1 MKKVM
6 IGLVVCCAVAAGR
19 VQAADE
25 AVAIPQVKEF
35 PSVTGEWAGAVK
47 GLLEL
52 PFGKLAVGDGKTEA
66 AVRAFAGYKD
76 DELYVLMIAA
86 EPAPDKIV
94 AAHTNPE
101 TDRDS
106 RNLWKD
112 DCVQLFLANTPANW
126 NAYYQIIV
134 NPKGVVYDTK
144 AEGANETDLSWSS
157 DAKVKSSMVAAKDG
171 NPAYWITEIRLPFK
185 NLGGAPKRGT
195 FWQINLTR
203 ERKVGGQEDFSWAPI
218 EGSFHQPELFRKVF
232 FGEVAK

>member
-1 MKKVM
+1 MKKV
-6 IGLVVCCAVAAGR
+6 ITGLVVCCAVMAGR
-19 VQAADE
+19 VEAADE
-25 AVAIPQVKEF
+25 PVIPQVKEF

-52 PFGKLAVGDGKTEA
+52 PFGKLAVGDGKTEV
-66 AVRAFAGYKD
+66 AVQAFAGYKD

-94 AAHTNPE
+94 AAYTNPE

-106 RNLWKD
+106 KKLWTD

-134 NPKGVVYDTK
+134 NSKGVVYDTT
-144 AEGANETDLSWSS
+144 AEGANETDIGWSS
-157 DAKVKSSMVAAKDG
+157 DAKVKTSMMAAKDG
-171 NPAYWITEIRLPFK
+171 KPAYWITEIRLPFK
-185 NLGGAPKRGT
+185 NLCGAPKKGT
-195 FWQINLTR
+195 VWQINLTR
-203 ERKVGGQEDFSWAPI
+203 ERKVAGQEDFSWAPI

-232 FGEVAK
+232 FGEAAK